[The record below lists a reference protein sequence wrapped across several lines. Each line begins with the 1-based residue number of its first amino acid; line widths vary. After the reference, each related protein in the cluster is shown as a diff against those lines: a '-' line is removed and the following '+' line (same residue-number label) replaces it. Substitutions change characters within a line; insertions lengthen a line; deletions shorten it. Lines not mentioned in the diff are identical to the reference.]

1 MTLRRDGFGME
12 GDPFRATSGTR
23 TVRPQPRAD
32 AGTVALAISGMTL
45 YWIAP
50 LMAGGRR
57 RRRPR
62 GAAQQPP
69 SPGSGPAS
77 GS

>member
-1 MTLRRDGFGME
+1 ME
-12 GDPFRATSGTR
+12 GDPFRATTGSR
-23 TVRPQPRAD
+23 TGRAQPRAD

-50 LMAGGRR
+50 MMAGARR

-62 GAAQQPP
+62 ATAPAPAQQPRT
-69 SPGSGPAS
+69 GDSGGTNGA
-77 GS
+77 